1 MADKIRIDTQLLDQ
15 LSSQITQL
23 ERSLYTVND
32 KVLGSI
38 SEVRR
43 VASGQTGTIN
53 KLTNVQ
59 RNIVR
64 TAERAGRLAKATRNA
79 ANNWEEAEHR
89 VTNQKL
95 PETDNNQDVPDLSG
109 AVGFGGGNGGNRT
122 ILDNLLDYFKKYYF
136 GSNRNGP
143 VSFFE
148 IWKEAVGGGGRLKLP
163 DWMKDPPRMVDILPP
178 YIYLPHLVVGG
189 LSAAGSIA
197 PGIVSTLFNV
207 AAGPALGPVLYNVF
221 TDKVSASGAVY
232 SGKVEA
238 GGAYA
243 KGELLGGSVKTKGG
257 ASWDLES
264 GKVGIKQSITAE
276 GHLAQGEVG
285 YKGKYGEVS
294 AKGTVGG
301 ASATGEVGA
310 TLFEDGKFNPSLYA
324 KAKGEVYAAKGEVS
338 GKLGTDDVNAYGSAE
353 GTLFGAEGEAKVG
366 YSDGKF
372 SAKAGGEAYIAKGEV
387 KGGFELFGI
396 KIGASGE
403 AMVGVNATAGGE
415 VGANGASGEVGI
427 GPFKVKLSVDWS
439 GFAKKFL

>member
-64 TAERAGRLAKATRNA
+64 TAERAGKLAKATRNA
-79 ANNWEEAEHR
+79 ATNWEEAENR

-95 PETDNNQDVPDLSG
+95 PETDNSADNS
-109 AVGFGGGNGGNRT
+109 GGGGYADWKSNFTDILKRRWDPKKLFGL
-122 ILDNLLDYFKKYYF
+122 LDNQ
-136 GSNRNGP
+136 P
-143 VSFFE
+143 HSFFE
-148 IWKEAVGGGGRLKLP
+148 IWSRLVNGGKPGGLHIP
-163 DWMKDPPRMVDILPP
+163 TDWPRMVDVLPP
-178 YIYLPHLVVGG
+178 YIYLPSLVIG
-189 LSAAGSIA
+189 SAFAGKPASSV
-197 PGIVSTLFNV
+197 VSTLFNV

-221 TDKVSASGAVY
+221 TDKVSGSGALV
-232 SGKVEA
+232 SGKVES

-243 KGELLGGSVKTKGG
+243 QGELIGGSFKTKGS
-257 ASWDLES
+257 ASWDLAS
-264 GKVGIKQSITAE
+264 GKVGVKQSISAE
-276 GHLAQGEVG
+276 GHLAQGEAG

-294 AKGTVGG
+294 GKVTVGG
-301 ASATGEVGA
+301 ASASGEVGA
-310 TLFEDGKFNPSLYA
+310 TLFEDGKFNPSIYA

-415 VGANGASGEVGI
+415 VGASGASGEVGI
-427 GPFKVKLSVDWS
+427 GPFKVKLSIDWS
-439 GFAKKFL
+439 GFAKKYL